1 MQHIACVG
9 SGPASFVFALAV
21 KGIAKSCA
29 VTIFRQEVDYDP
41 DPGFALSDNQRR
53 NIRSRLE
60 SVLETLQP
68 LHRWQ
73 RTDVI
78 HRGAMTTV
86 DGELGGALEGA
97 RLMST
102 LEQAAI
108 EQNCNVRHINSAE
121 LDLELASFDFVV
133 LEEAD
138 VPLDRAHFEYDTVHR
153 RAHGIC
159 FAVTQLAAD
168 RVLEVVE
175 RGSSLFFGH
184 GFSVGDGQASFCV
197 EANAE
202 TWLREDLLDAKPEVI
217 IAYMSDAFLRS
228 LHGGT
233 ICSSGR
239 LFQIHTANPRRWRSG
254 NRFLLGG
261 TAKAAHRSF
270 LYRTELSLDDAF
282 ELAAAI
288 TDGSEQSLER
298 YERTRRAVAASAA
311 RASDLEM
318 DWLENLHRYV
328 NFSPAAF
335 AFNAL
340 TRSLRV
346 NHRDLEKTS
355 PAFVNRV
362 DQEFA
367 GMPPGSNQA
376 PPPPMFVP
384 FTLRGLKLDNRIAVS
399 PMCMYQADDGTV
411 NDFHLVHLGSRAIGG
426 AGLVFAEM
434 TNVSAEGR
442 ISPGC
447 AGMYKP
453 EHVQAWGKVV
463 EYVHRHTSAKIAIQ
477 LAHAGRR
484 ASTALPWQGQ
494 NIPPTEGGWETLAP
508 SAISFCDTLPAPR
521 EMSHKDIARVVADF
535 ARAAQWSDE
544 AGFDL
549 VELHMAHG
557 YLLSTFLSPLSNR
570 RSDEF
575 GGNLANRARFPLEVV
590 RAVRAA
596 WSTKPLSVRI
606 SAVDW
611 SPGGTTMEQM
621 IEFSGMLK
629 EAGVDIID
637 VSTGNVVNVRRPT
650 TGRLFQTPF
659 SDQIRNQV
667 KIPTMTVGKI
677 TSYGDINAILA
688 TGRADLCLLA
698 KGHLRKPYFTR
709 DAAEAQGYD
718 LAWPRSYKSAKEFSL
733 RNEG

>member
-21 KGIAKSCA
+21 KRIAKSTA
-29 VTIFRQEVDYDP
+29 VTIFRQELDNETI
-41 DPGFALSDNQRR
+41 PGFALADNQRR
-53 NIRSRLE
+53 NIGGRLR

-78 HRGAMTTV
+78 HRGVTTTV
-86 DGELGGALEGA
+86 DGELSGALERD

-108 EQNCNVRHINSAE
+108 EQNCTVRHINSA
-121 LDLELASFDFVV
+121 DFDRELAAFDFVV
-133 LEEAD
+133 LDETD
-138 VPLDRAHFEYDTVHR
+138 IPLDHAHFEYDIAHR

-168 RVLEVVE
+168 RVLEVVK

-184 GFSVGDGQASFCV
+184 GFSVVDGQASFFV

-202 TWLREDLLDAKPEVI
+202 AWLRESLLDAKPEAVS
-217 IAYMSDAFLRS
+217 AYMSDAFSRS

-233 ICSSGR
+233 IRSSG
-239 LFQIHTANPRRWRSG
+239 LLSQIHTAIPRRWRAG

-270 LYRTELSLDDAF
+270 LYRTELALDDAF
-282 ELAAAI
+282 DLATAI

-298 YERTRRAVAASAA
+298 YEGTRRAVAASAA

-328 NFSPAAF
+328 NFSPSAF

-346 NHRDLEKTS
+346 NHRDIEKS
-355 PAFVNRV
+355 APAFAHRV

-367 GMPPGSNQA
+367 GMPAGSNQA
-376 PPPPMFVP
+376 PPPPMFIP
-384 FTLRGLKLDNRIAVS
+384 FTLRGLKLENRIVVS

-453 EHVQAWGKVV
+453 EHVHAWGRVV
-463 EYVHRHTSAKIAIQ
+463 EYVHGHTTAKIAIQ

-494 NIPPTEGGWETLAP
+494 NIPPPGGGWETLGP

-521 EMSHKDIARVVADF
+521 EMSHNDIARVVADF

-549 VELHMAHG
+549 IELHMAHG

-575 GGNLANRARFPLEVV
+575 GGNLANRTRFPLEVV
-590 RAVRAA
+590 RAVRAV
-596 WSTKPLSVRI
+596 WPTKPLSVRV

-688 TGRADLCLLA
+688 AGRADLCLLA

-718 LAWPRSYKSAKEFSL
+718 LPWPRSYKSAKEFSL

>member
-1 MQHIACVG
+1 
-9 SGPASFVFALAV
+9 VFALAV
-21 KGIAKSCA
+21 KRISKSA
-29 VTIFRQEVDYDP
+29 EVTIFRQGVDDNP
-41 DPGFALSDNQRR
+41 APGFALSDNRRR
-53 NIRSRLE
+53 NIRGRLE
-60 SVLETLQP
+60 SILETLQP

-78 HRGAMTTV
+78 HRGARTAV
-86 DGELGGALEGA
+86 EGELGSALERA
-97 RLMST
+97 RLMSA
-102 LEQAAI
+102 LENAAK
-108 EQNCNVRHINSAE
+108 EQNCTVRHINFA
-121 LDLELASFDFVV
+121 DFDRELASFDFIV

-138 VPLDRAHFEYDTVHR
+138 TALDRAYFEYDIAHR
-153 RAHGIC
+153 HAHGIC
-159 FAVTQLAAD
+159 FAVTPLAAD
-168 RVLEVVE
+168 RIFEVVE

-184 GFSVGDGQASFCV
+184 GFSVGGEQACFYV

-202 TWLREDLLDAKPEVI
+202 AWSREGLLDAQPDVI
-217 IAYMSDAFLRS
+217 SAYMSDAFSRS

-233 ICSSGR
+233 IRSSGP
-239 LFQIHTANPRRWRSG
+239 LSQIHTAIPRRWRSG
-254 NRFLLGG
+254 NRCLLGG
-261 TAKAAHRSF
+261 TAKVAHASF
-270 LYRTELSLDDAF
+270 LYRTELALDDAF
-282 ELAAAI
+282 ELASAV
-288 TDGSEQSLER
+288 TEGGEQPLER

-328 NFSPAAF
+328 NFSPSAF

-346 NHRDLEKTS
+346 NHRDLEKKA
-355 PAFVNRV
+355 PAFVHRV

-367 GMPPGSNQA
+367 GMPAGSNQA

-384 FTLRGLKLDNRIAVS
+384 FTLRGLKLENRLAVS

-453 EHVQAWGKVV
+453 EHIQAWGRVV
-463 EYVHRHTSAKIAIQ
+463 EYVHGHTTAKIAIQ

-494 NIPPTEGGWETLAP
+494 NIPPPEGGWETLGP
-508 SAISFCDTLPAPR
+508 SAVSFCDTLPTPR
-521 EMSHKDIARVVADF
+521 EMSYKDIARVVADF
-535 ARAAQWSDE
+535 ARAAQWSDT

-557 YLLSTFLSPLSNR
+557 YLLSTFLSPLSNM

-596 WSTKPLSVRI
+596 WPTKPLSVRV

-688 TGRADLCLLA
+688 AGRADLCLLA
-698 KGHLRKPYFTR
+698 KGHLRTPYFAR
-709 DAAEAQGYD
+709 DAAEAQGFD
-718 LAWPRSYKSAKEFSL
+718 LPWPRSYKSAKEFSL
-733 RNEG
+733 RSED